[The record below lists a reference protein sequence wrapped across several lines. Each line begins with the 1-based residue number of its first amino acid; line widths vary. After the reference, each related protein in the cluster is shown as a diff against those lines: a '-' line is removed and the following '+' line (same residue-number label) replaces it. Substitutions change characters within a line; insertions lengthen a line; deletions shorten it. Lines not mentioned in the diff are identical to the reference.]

1 MGKALSHKIPTAFLY
16 LEISNVK
23 TLFDN
28 NSVRQ
33 SERRREVRGVEVTQ
47 LDRGEERV
55 T

>member
-16 LEISNVK
+16 LERVNVK

-33 SERRREVRGVEVTQ
+33 LERRREARGVCGWCGGDPV
-47 LDRGEERV
+47 R
-55 T
+55 